1 MKNSFYRARDMR
13 FLFLLADAFAVLF
26 FQPAAG
32 AQPTN
37 FAKPLAELRAQLDAH
52 INQPR
57 FSGALWGVKI
67 VSLDTGKIIYEN
79 HADRLMSPASNSKLY
94 AGALALDTLGGDYEF
109 ATPILA
115 TARPDAAGV
124 LRGDLIVSGRGDP
137 SWKAANFQDIFTPF
151 VAALTNAGVR
161 RVTGDLVA
169 DTTFFHGPP
178 NGGSWC
184 VEDLADSE
192 GAEVSALTLAD
203 NLAEIRVTPGA
214 RVSDPCA
221 LSLSLPDTGIVLVN
235 RTKTI
240 AAGGE
245 GHLEISKPLG
255 TKIIYV
261 FGEMP
266 LDAGA
271 EFLDAPVPQPAAWL
285 GAALKKAFAQRGIF
299 VWGKVR
305 CVAWPDIPPWNETN
319 LVKIGEVKSPPLR
332 ELVRAFFKPSQNLE
346 TDLVFDHAGEKSRDT
361 NSPAWET
368 SEELAVRALEKFLA
382 RNDVP
387 ADVNFDEGSGLSRN
401 NLTSANATVALLSV
415 MAMNRWAKD
424 YYDALPIAGVDG
436 TLRRRMK
443 NTPAFQNVRAKTGTL
458 RWVNALSGY
467 VTTAAGEKLVFS
479 LMLNRYDSPPNRRRT
494 DELDYIAVLLAG
506 FRGRSDE

>member
-1 MKNSFYRARDMR
+1 
-13 FLFLLADAFAVLF
+13 
-26 FQPAAG
+26 
-32 AQPTN
+32 
-37 FAKPLAELRAQLDAH
+37 
-52 INQPR
+52 
-57 FSGALWGVKI
+57 
-67 VSLDTGKIIYEN
+67 
-79 HADRLMSPASNSKLY
+79 
-94 AGALALDTLGGDYEF
+94 
-109 ATPILA
+109 
-115 TARPDAAGV
+115 
-124 LRGDLIVSGRGDP
+124 
-137 SWKAANFQDIFTPF
+137 
-151 VAALTNAGVR
+151 
-161 RVTGDLVA
+161 
-169 DTTFFHGPP
+169 
-178 NGGSWC
+178 
-184 VEDLADSE
+184 
-192 GAEVSALTLAD
+192 
-203 NLAEIRVTPGA
+203 
-214 RVSDPCA
+214 
-221 LSLSLPDTGIVLVN
+221 
-235 RTKTI
+235 
-240 AAGGE
+240 
-245 GHLEISKPLG
+245 
-255 TKIIYV
+255 
-261 FGEMP
+261 
-266 LDAGA
+266 
-271 EFLDAPVPQPAAWL
+271 
-285 GAALKKAFAQRGIF
+285 
-299 VWGKVR
+299 
-305 CVAWPDIPPWNETN
+305 
-319 LVKIGEVKSPPLR
+319 VKIGEVKSPPLR

-368 SEELAVRALEKFLA
+368 SEELAVAALEKFLA